1 MVIVIFAATY
11 LFAAVLYTVITAL
24 AAGERARAF
33 KGGECVKSNRPPSNR
48 IPNDGLWVLWVA
60 KFNRADDRL
69 NKMRVARL
77 QLRPRRLAHR
87 IPSEECWG

>member
-33 KGGECVKSNRPPSNR
+33 KG
-48 IPNDGLWVLWVA
+48 I
-60 KFNRADDRL
+60 
-69 NKMRVARL
+69 
-77 QLRPRRLAHR
+77 LRNSIALMTD
-87 IPSEECWG
+87 